1 MANDPIQIRAR
12 IAHLEAQRASID
24 AELAMLRKADKP
36 PKPFRFL
43 EGPDIP
49 SIEDIPVLTGPV
61 KHIRSR
67 RRFDEGGRN

>member
-43 EGPDIP
+43 EGPDVPTIP
-49 SIEDIPVLTGPV
+49 ILRGPV
-61 KHIRSR
+61 KNIRSR
-67 RRFDEGGRN
+67 RRFDEEGRN

>member
-1 MANDPIQIRAR
+1 LTNDPIQIRAR
-12 IAHLEAQRASID
+12 IAHLECQRASID

-43 EGPDIP
+43 EGPDVP
-49 SIEDIPVLTGPV
+49 TIEDIPVLRGPV

-67 RRFDEGGRN
+67 RRIDGEGEL